1 MVPSSP
7 DSFRKRRQWIRM
19 VSKFFVLTTSITKC
33 YKITYFFGSFWK
45 IYYKVWQTEVSRIS
59 KQWLWSVRNSYCKV
73 WEVLKSV
80 TIIKKWDV
88 TSFWYKL
95 IQSQLQETSNSLTIY
110 HEIYDRQINIIFY
123 SMLRLRVEGWGV
135 LGQDGKQLVI

>member
-1 MVPSSP
+1 M
-7 DSFRKRRQWIRM
+7 DGI
-19 VSKFFVLTTSITKC
+19 SILC
-33 YKITYFFGSFWK
+33 INNF
-45 IYYKVWQTEVSRIS
+45 YYEMSQNKNLLQSVTEKVSRIS
-59 KQWLWSVRNSYCKV
+59 KQWLRSMRKGYYKV

-80 TIIKKWDV
+80 TIIKKWDE

-123 SMLRLRVEGWGV
+123 SMLGLRVEGWG
-135 LGQDGKQLVI
+135 LRGAWARR

>member
-1 MVPSSP
+1 MVLPLLT
-7 DSFRKRRQWIRM
+7 
-19 VSKFFVLTTSITKC
+19 VLQKEGSEYGWYLNSLYQQLLLRNVTKQL
-33 YKITYFFGSFWK
+33 TLFGSFWK
-45 IYYKVWQTEVSRIS
+45 IYYKVWQTEKVSRIS
-59 KQWLWSVRNSYCKV
+59 KQWLRSVRKGYYKV

-123 SMLRLRVEGWGV
+123 SMLGLRVEGWG
-135 LGQDGKQLVI
+135 LRGAWARR